1 MKSADIRIVDLNKSV
16 KDSKFMDLNTTEN
29 GCVCA
34 NECEVE
40 LQKMKKKNKCKHL
53 LTATLNKLN
62 CKFLSRL

>member
-1 MKSADIRIVDLNKSV
+1 
-16 KDSKFMDLNTTEN
+16 MDLNTTEN